1 MRNQRGFTLMEVLV
15 SIAIMA
21 VLGTALTALLRS
33 SMSAWREGEARAS
46 TNATAQTALDQ
57 IDGDFASA
65 ATRPVQPP
73 GPVIVEIPTVEQ
85 LLKHRIDYYSNE
97 WCTVSVEPSLPPP
110 DPDEDT
116 LYLPPAEPYYSFD
129 FQLRFPAK
137 RAAVWVAYSG
147 EIDLEAKIYM
157 IDNQDNDGMDWHPLP
172 ESGDL
177 SGLIEGAAP
186 GGAERIG
193 IRATFVNTKARLM
206 PGTEG
211 PVLRF
216 VAEPNEAA
224 VGIVRF
230 LLARPLGS
238 GEPQRVVFVRNFG
251 GKTDPFA
258 PAGSN
263 AARSLGEI
271 CYITTADTDAD
282 GHELPG
288 RTLWR
293 TVRQPVGDWS
303 EYHWYYTG
311 NAYERDES
319 VWSYT
324 GNLMDEI
331 DTLYDHVRPDGK
343 VDRQAMAGLGFH
355 PIADNVL
362 HFSVEAWRDAPNPDF
377 DETGFWTDNWEPD
390 EGTPR
395 KIRIILTLIP
405 RTGPTVAR
413 LTKKLSSEIPTDEIE
428 IESTAGFRP
437 YAANSA
443 FERFVK
449 IGDEWVYY
457 DNIKGSKLLF
467 DERDPDDVQPSE
479 RPALLRLLSDP
490 NRPLGNRGLTC
501 GSWVASNHTAITEH
515 NVGTDVYQGETYVRT
530 IILPYPR
537 QIDIE

>member
-33 SMSAWREGEARAS
+33 SMSAWREGEARAG
-46 TNATAQTALDQ
+46 TNATAQAALEQ
-57 IDGDFASA
+57 IAGDFAA
-65 ATRPVQPP
+65 ACTKPVRPP
-73 GPVIVEIPTVEQ
+73 GPVVIEIPTVEH

-97 WCTVSVEPSLPPP
+97 WCTVSVDPPLRIIDKLYAASLPAFIGQSRN
-110 DPDEDT
+110 T
-116 LYLPPAEPYYSFD
+116 FD

-137 RAAVWVAYSG
+137 RAAAWVAASG
-147 EIDLEAKIYM
+147 EIDLEAKIYTP
-157 IDNQDNDGMDWHPLP
+157 DNEDDDTGWQPLP

-177 SGLIEGAAP
+177 STLIADASEEGTDH
-186 GGAERIG
+186 IG
-193 IRATFVNTKARLM
+193 IRATFRNTKARLM

-216 VAEPNEAA
+216 VAEPNKTAI
-224 VGIVRF
+224 GTVRF
-230 LLARPLGS
+230 LLNSAIVGTPGVE
-238 GEPQRVVFVRNFG
+238 EPQRVVFVRNFG

-263 AARSLGEI
+263 AARSLGEV

-282 GHELPG
+282 GKELPG

-303 EYHWYYTG
+303 EYQWGYPG
-311 NAYERDES
+311 NEGDSSSTEGWLYERH
-319 VWSYT
+319 
-324 GNLMDEI
+324 LMDEI
-331 DTLYDHVRPDGK
+331 GTLYDHVRLDGK
-343 VDRQAMAGLGFH
+343 VDRQAMANLGFH

-362 HFSVEAWRDAPNPDF
+362 HFSVEAWRDDPEYPGWVDTWPPEA
-377 DETGFWTDNWEPD
+377 
-390 EGTPR
+390 GTPR

-413 LTKKLSSEIPTDEIE
+413 LTRELGAESTTAEIE

-443 FERFVK
+443 FERFLK
-449 IGDEWVYY
+449 IGDEWVHY
-457 DNIKGSKLLF
+457 DNIKGNKLLF
-467 DERDPDDVQPSE
+467 DERDFGDDSSD
-479 RPALLRLLSDP
+479 AGLLRLLSDP
-490 NRPLGNRGLTC
+490 NRPLGNRGLH
-501 GSWVASNHTAITEH
+501 GTAISDH
-515 NVGTDVYQGETYVRT
+515 IAGTDVYQGESYVRT

-537 QIDIE
+537 QIETEEEPTP